1 MSTVQRSIDI
11 YSVLQERIVGLQS
24 ELRRLRAQLAVDT
37 QDNDLMKFIFN
48 MTSEDTSYVNDLK
61 IKLAYVVSLILDWS

>member
-1 MSTVQRSIDI
+1 MSTVQSSIDI
-11 YSVLQERIVGLQS
+11 YSVLQERIVVLQS

-48 MTSEDTSYVNDLK
+48 MTSEDTSCVKDLK
-61 IKLAYVVSLILDWS
+61 IKLAYVVSLVLD